1 MPQQQTPSFLSEA
14 ALIEQLKN
22 FVSFPSQQ
30 TDLLEEDPK
39 IHDFI
44 RKCAAPRFKEVG
56 ADVHF
61 DDHGN
66 LIAQAGP
73 RDAGVSLLFV
83 AYAMTHPAN
92 RMTDPFTPRLIETA
106 HGPAVRG
113 RGVAEQ
119 KTALTAV
126 LAALGQAIAEDKLKG
141 RLTVVLTTAG
151 ETGRHDAVRAAM
163 KNIGEMPDF
172 ACICIGTDSKIATGN
187 KGRVDFDI
195 HVHGKAAHSSSPW
208 NGINALSGAR
218 HILENLETFD
228 LGVADHP
235 VFGPATLTPTA
246 LKTLPNATH
255 TVPDTA
261 TITYDRRVLPGES
274 PEEAYE
280 ALTRRIRIQ
289 EPWTLDFEQGPIMY
303 PNELDPNGTFA
314 KKLKAAF
321 SRSGYKEAETFACNF
336 ALDAGFFSRAGAEAV
351 MLGPGEVGQFHSD
364 EESVLVQDLVGIA
377 QVYYELICECL
388 EAG

>member
-106 HGPAVRG
+106 HGPAVRV

-141 RLTVVLTTAG
+141 RLTVVLTTA
-151 ETGRHDAVRAAM
+151 
-163 KNIGEMPDF
+163 
-172 ACICIGTDSKIATGN
+172 
-187 KGRVDFDI
+187 
-195 HVHGKAAHSSSPW
+195 
-208 NGINALSGAR
+208 
-218 HILENLETFD
+218 
-228 LGVADHP
+228 
-235 VFGPATLTPTA
+235 
-246 LKTLPNATH
+246 
-255 TVPDTA
+255 
-261 TITYDRRVLPGES
+261 
-274 PEEAYE
+274 
-280 ALTRRIRIQ
+280 
-289 EPWTLDFEQGPIMY
+289 
-303 PNELDPNGTFA
+303 
-314 KKLKAAF
+314 
-321 SRSGYKEAETFACNF
+321 
-336 ALDAGFFSRAGAEAV
+336 
-351 MLGPGEVGQFHSD
+351 
-364 EESVLVQDLVGIA
+364 
-377 QVYYELICECL
+377 
-388 EAG
+388 

>member
-1 MPQQQTPSFLSEA
+1 
-14 ALIEQLKN
+14 
-22 FVSFPSQQ
+22 
-30 TDLLEEDPK
+30 
-39 IHDFI
+39 
-44 RKCAAPRFKEVG
+44 
-56 ADVHF
+56 
-61 DDHGN
+61 
-66 LIAQAGP
+66 
-73 RDAGVSLLFV
+73 
-83 AYAMTHPAN
+83 
-92 RMTDPFTPRLIETA
+92 
-106 HGPAVRG
+106 
-113 RGVAEQ
+113 
-119 KTALTAV
+119 
-126 LAALGQAIAEDKLKG
+126 
-141 RLTVVLTTAG
+141 
-151 ETGRHDAVRAAM
+151 M

-377 QVYYELICECL
+377 QVYYEAYLRMLGGRLKFNQTVSAVRTRPTQDAYSGTRTLLIKENVADRARL
-388 EAG
+388 SLYSRGNPFWRASARNAGCDGNCGRRSGD